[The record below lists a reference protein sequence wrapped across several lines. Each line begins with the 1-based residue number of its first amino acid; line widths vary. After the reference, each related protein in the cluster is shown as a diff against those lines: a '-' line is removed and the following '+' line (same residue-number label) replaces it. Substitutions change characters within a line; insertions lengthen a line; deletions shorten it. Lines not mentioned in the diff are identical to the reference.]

1 MSNSHEKFSRRALL
15 KRLGMGAA
23 LLPILESEWAS
34 AALCSGTAGPR
45 RALFIVWAN
54 GMLSK
59 VSTWAT
65 PGTGAGFTLPPFMSS
80 LEPHRN
86 ELLLLDGIT
95 YSFITDSPN
104 PNGGETTG
112 HACFQGMLT
121 GALYKSFGSST
132 ANNVAGGQSIDQYI
146 GNGLKAKGYTG
157 RTSLNTMV
165 YSRST
170 ARLSWT
176 AAGSAIV
183 PDDDPYNV
191 YKTLFPGMTPVTAP
205 PPAPTGPNM
214 PAPVIMPPAMPS
226 TPTTGPV
233 TMPIDKMLMMRKS
246 CMDFVLADL
255 NRFSSLIGAAD
266 RARVGAHLDAVR
278 SIEMQLGNQLMSL
291 TSNQGTGAPGTGA
304 GGSAGAGGGSGSGSG
319 MVVQPPPGMA
329 CMPPAL
335 PAAIATRDTQN
346 FHTVTKMQ
354 IDLAVAA
361 LAADATRV
369 VVLQLGDQGD
379 PDIVLYNLGFKPAG
393 TGDSTGDDNGYHE
406 MAHQNTQ
413 NKVTCDTW
421 FQSQIA
427 YAISALKGVADADKT
442 LLDNSVLVGMNNM
455 RTGIHETRNVPVVMA
470 GSCGGYFATG
480 RSLSLPSNT
489 TPNNGVLIAVA
500 NALGVSTQTFGY
512 ANYGGELAGL
522 KA

>member
-1 MSNSHEKFSRRALL
+1 MMMSRGHEKFSRRALL

-34 AALCSGTAGPR
+34 AALCSGTSGPR

-59 VSTWAT
+59 INSWAT
-65 PGTGAGFTLPPFMSS
+65 PGVGAGFTLAPFMAS
-80 LEPHRN
+80 LEPYRN
-86 ELLLLDGIT
+86 DLLLLDGIT
-95 YSFITDSPN
+95 YSFINDSPN
-104 PNGGETTG
+104 PGETTG
-112 HACFQGMLT
+112 HGCFQGMLT

-132 ANNVAGGQSIDQYI
+132 ANNIAGGQSIDQYI
-146 GNGLKAKGYTG
+146 GNALKGKGYTG

-176 AAGSAIV
+176 AAGAAIV

-205 PPAPTGPNM
+205 PPADLPNM
-214 PAPVIMPPAMPS
+214 PMPVVMPTAMPA
-226 TPTTGPV
+226 TPATGPV
-233 TMPIDKMLMMRKS
+233 NMPIDKMLMMRKS
-246 CMDFVLADL
+246 CMDFVLSDL
-255 NRFSSLIGAAD
+255 NRFSSIIGSANKL
-266 RARVGAHLDAVR
+266 RVAQHLDAVR
-278 SIEMQLGNQLMSL
+278 SIELQLTNQLMTTTNMPPSMGGP
-291 TSNQGTGAPGTGA
+291 STGA
-304 GGSAGAGGGSGSGSG
+304 GGAGGGTVIPG
-319 MVVQPPPGMA
+319 VKPAPGMA
-329 CMPPAL
+329 CQPPAL
-335 PAAIATRDTQN
+335 PAAIATRDTKN

-379 PDIVLYNLGFKPAG
+379 PDIVLYNLGFKAAG
-393 TGDSTGDDNGYHE
+393 TGDSTGDDNGFHE
-406 MAHQNTQ
+406 MAHQNGA
-413 NKVTCDTW
+413 NKVICDTW
-421 FQSQIA
+421 FQSQVA
-427 YAISALKGVADADKT
+427 YAIGALKGVADGDKT
-442 LLDNSVLVGMNNM
+442 LLDNSVLVAMNNM

-480 RSLSLPSNT
+480 RSLTLPSNT
-489 TPNNGVLIAVA
+489 AHNNGLLIAVA
-500 NALGVSTQTFGY
+500 NALGVPTQTFGY
-512 ANYGGELAGL
+512 ASYGGELAGL